1 MKKLLIGTVIVVLV
15 LALELSIGVHFM
27 SKAEENPET
36 PIQNSET
43 TTVAIEETDGS
54 ETPIQNRTYFEVP
67 LARGLQDY
75 IFDQCEIYNID
86 PALVIAL
93 IHVESCFISTAESK
107 TNDFGLM
114 QINSFNNEWLK
125 ETLGVTDML
134 DPYQNVQAGIYILNN
149 CRRSVER
156 NFPDVTGEQKLH
168 MILMSY
174 NMGFTGANRN
184 CWSNNVYSSRYSEKI
199 MSYYESYK

>member
-15 LALELSIGVHFM
+15 LVIELSIGVHFM
-27 SKAEENPET
+27 SNAEENPAAT
-36 PIQNSET
+36 IQNSEAT
-43 TTVAIEETDGS
+43 TMMVKETDGS
-54 ETPIQNRTYFEVP
+54 EKPENRAYFEVP
-67 LARGLQDY
+67 LARKLQDY
-75 IFDQCEIYNID
+75 IFDQCEIYTID

-93 IHVESCFISTAESK
+93 IHVESCFISNAESK

-114 QINSFNNEWLK
+114 QINSFNNEWLR

-134 DPYQNVQAGIYILNN
+134 DPYQNVQAGIYILNS
-149 CRRSVER
+149 CHKSVER
-156 NFPDVTGEQKLH
+156 NFPDVAGEQKLH

-184 CWSNNVYSSRYSEKI
+184 CWSNNIYSSRYSEKI
-199 MSYYESYK
+199 MSYYELYK